1 MRREELEKIHELIY
15 LESLFE
21 NIIRNATKA
30 KQIAVKQQDGA
41 LTDYLQ
47 QIEDLAR
54 QALPK
59 EHRMKYAN
67 NS

>member
-1 MRREELEKIHELIY
+1 MY

-21 NIIRNATKA
+21 HIIRNVTKA

-41 LTDYLQ
+41 LVDYLQ
-47 QIEDLAR
+47 QIEDIAR
-54 QALPK
+54 HALPK

-67 NS
+67 TD